1 MKVEYLD
8 DMTDGGKFKDV
19 TSENLIR
26 LFDFNEN
33 QTADLSLKIYQ
44 TLIIDKQKLDLSNV
58 TFIELVNCK
67 LILQLS
73 SSDKGILRTDKPNT
87 FTCDLTEETYK
98 TAIEIMKAVDS
109 GYNWLCDTSDDNIDF
124 LYSPGGTW

>member
-8 DMTDGGKFKDV
+8 DMTDGGKFKNV

-26 LFDFNEN
+26 LFDFDQI
-33 QTADLSLKIYQ
+33 QTADLTTEIYQ
-44 TLIIDKQKLDLSNV
+44 KLIINKAKLDLSNLA
-58 TFIELVNCK
+58 FIELVNCK
-67 LILQLS
+67 LVLQVS
-73 SSDKGILRTDKPNT
+73 SSDKGILRTEEPNT

-98 TAIEIMKAVDS
+98 TAIEKMKAIDS

-124 LYSPGGTW
+124 LYSSGGTW